1 MCLPCPDV
9 CLAVCPARV
18 SALRLPRGVFYH
30 DEDLLML
37 SLWAKT
43 SGTWINVATVVLG
56 TSLGLALRSRLPK
69 SMQQIITQAVGL
81 MTLVIGVS
89 MASNLSAIDAGPID
103 GIILALLVMAAGGLL
118 GEWWQIEKR
127 LSVLGDWL
135 KARVRGGGRFTE
147 GFVAASLL
155 FCIGPMAIVG
165 SINNGLTGD
174 NALLTLKSTMDGL
187 AAIAL
192 TGTYGVGVGFSA
204 LSVLVV
210 QGSLSLL
217 ASLSGSIIS
226 DPATSPQVLLITG
239 TGGLMIL
246 GIGLNLLEVAQVRV
260 ASFLPALLLSPVAIA
275 IARLL

>member
-1 MCLPCPDV
+1 
-9 CLAVCPARV
+9 
-18 SALRLPRGVFYH
+18 
-30 DEDLLML
+30 ML

-43 SGTWINVATVVLG
+43 SGTWINVATILLG
-56 TSLGLALRSRLPK
+56 TTLGLMLRSRLPK

-89 MASNLSAIDAGPID
+89 MASNLSDVDAGPID
-103 GIILALLVMAAGGLL
+103 GIILALLVMAAGGML

-127 LSVLGDWL
+127 LSVLGNWL

-165 SINNGLTGD
+165 SLNNGLSGD

-204 LSVLVV
+204 LSVLSV
-210 QGSLSLL
+210 QGALSLL
-217 ASLSGSIIS
+217 SSLLGTVLA
-226 DPATSPQVLLITG
+226 DPTTSPQVLLITG

-246 GIGLNLLEVAQVRV
+246 GIGLNLLEIGQVRV
-260 ASFLPALLLSPVAIA
+260 ASFLPALPLCPVAIA
-275 IARLL
+275 LAQRL

>member
-1 MCLPCPDV
+1 
-9 CLAVCPARV
+9 
-18 SALRLPRGVFYH
+18 
-30 DEDLLML
+30 ML

-43 SGTWINVATVVLG
+43 SGTWINVATILLG
-56 TSLGLALRSRLPK
+56 TTLGLMLRSRLPK

-89 MASNLSAIDAGPID
+89 MASSLSNIDAGPID
-103 GIILALLVMAAGGLL
+103 GIILALLVMVAGGLL

-127 LSVLGDWL
+127 LSVLGEWL
-135 KARVRGGGRFTE
+135 KARVRGGGSFTE

-165 SINNGLTGD
+165 SLNNGLSGD

-192 TGTYGVGVGFSA
+192 TGTYGIGVGFSA
-204 LSVLVV
+204 LSVLLV
-210 QGSLSLL
+210 QGALSLL
-217 ASLSGSIIS
+217 ASLSGAIFT
-226 DPATSPQVLLITG
+226 DPTASPQILLITG

-246 GIGLNLLEVAQVRV
+246 GIALNLLEIAQVRV
-260 ASFLPALLLSPVAIA
+260 ASFLPALLLCPVAIA
-275 IARLL
+275 LAQRL

>member
-1 MCLPCPDV
+1 
-9 CLAVCPARV
+9 
-18 SALRLPRGVFYH
+18 
-30 DEDLLML
+30 ML

-43 SGTWINVATVVLG
+43 SGTWINVATILLG
-56 TSLGLALRSRLPK
+56 TTVGLMLRSRLPK

-81 MTLVIGVS
+81 MTLVMGVS
-89 MASNLSAIDAGPID
+89 MASNLSDIDAGPID
-103 GIILALLVMAAGGLL
+103 GIILALLVMAMGGML

-165 SINNGLTGD
+165 SLNNGLSGD

-204 LSVLVV
+204 LSVLGV
-210 QGSLSLL
+210 QGALSLL
-217 ASLSGSIIS
+217 SSLLGSVLA
-226 DPATSPQVLLITG
+226 DPTTSPQVLLITG

-246 GIGLNLLEVAQVRV
+246 GIGLNLLEIGQVRV
-260 ASFLPALLLSPVAIA
+260 ASFLPALLLCPVAIA
-275 IARLL
+275 LAQHL

>member
-1 MCLPCPDV
+1 
-9 CLAVCPARV
+9 
-18 SALRLPRGVFYH
+18 
-30 DEDLLML
+30 ML

-43 SGTWINVATVVLG
+43 SGTWINVATILLG
-56 TSLGLALRSRLPK
+56 TTLGLMLRSRLPR

-81 MTLVIGVS
+81 MTLVMGVS
-89 MASNLSAIDAGPID
+89 MASNLSDIDAGPID
-103 GIILALLVMAAGGLL
+103 GIILALLVMAAGGML

-165 SINNGLTGD
+165 SLNNGLSGD

-204 LSVLVV
+204 LSVLGV
-210 QGSLSLL
+210 QGALSLL
-217 ASLSGSIIS
+217 SSLLGTILA
-226 DPATSPQVLLITG
+226 DPTTSPQVLLITG

-246 GIGLNLLEVAQVRV
+246 GIGLNLLEIGQVRV
-260 ASFLPALLLSPVAIA
+260 ASFLPALLLCPVAIA
-275 IARLL
+275 LAQRL

>member
-1 MCLPCPDV
+1 
-9 CLAVCPARV
+9 
-18 SALRLPRGVFYH
+18 
-30 DEDLLML
+30 ML

-43 SGTWINVATVVLG
+43 SGTWINVATILLG
-56 TSLGLALRSRLPK
+56 TTLGLMLRSRLPK

-81 MTLVIGVS
+81 MTLVMGVS
-89 MASNLSAIDAGPID
+89 MASNLSDIDAGPID
-103 GIILALLVMAAGGLL
+103 GIILALLVMAMGGML

-165 SINNGLTGD
+165 SLNNGLSGD

-204 LSVLVV
+204 LSVLGV
-210 QGSLSLL
+210 QGALSLL
-217 ASLSGSIIS
+217 SSLLGTILA
-226 DPATSPQVLLITG
+226 DPTTSPQVLLITG
-239 TGGLMIL
+239 TGGLMIV
-246 GIGLNLLEVAQVRV
+246 GIGLNLLEIGQVRV
-260 ASFLPALLLSPVAIA
+260 ASFLPALLLCPVAIA
-275 IARLL
+275 LAQRL

>member
-1 MCLPCPDV
+1 
-9 CLAVCPARV
+9 
-18 SALRLPRGVFYH
+18 
-30 DEDLLML
+30 ML

-43 SGTWINVATVVLG
+43 SGTWINVATILLG
-56 TSLGLALRSRLPK
+56 TTLGLMLRSRLPK

-89 MASNLSAIDAGPID
+89 MASGLSDIDAGPID
-103 GIILALLVMAAGGLL
+103 GIILALLVMVAGGLL
-118 GEWWQIEKR
+118 GEWWQIEQR

-165 SINNGLTGD
+165 SLNNGLSGD
-174 NALLTLKSTMDGL
+174 NALLTLKATMDGL

-192 TGTYGVGVGFSA
+192 TGTYGIGVGFSA
-204 LSVLVV
+204 LSVLIV
-210 QGSLSLL
+210 QGALSLL
-217 ASLSGSIIS
+217 ASVSGAILA
-226 DPATSPQVLLITG
+226 DPTTSPQVLLITG

-246 GIGLNLLEVAQVRV
+246 GIGLNLLEIGQVRV
-260 ASFLPALLLSPVAIA
+260 ASFLPALPLCPVAIA
-275 IARLL
+275 IAQHL